1 MVPIKQGKY
10 EFKSASLK
18 EVRKR
23 IGISQAQMAKRLGI
37 PANTLSRWEN
47 GATAPDATHLA
58 AFYSLA
64 KEYNVTPAF
73 FGLRDSLFPYDL
85 VVSWDF
91 QTVGTSA
98 MSEQFAHSTILQEL
112 RQRFTG
118 KTPLF
123 KAFAHP
129 TQNEAAKELQ
139 NLGWRLCVD
148 EDEVFQYII
157 EDAKSD
163 CGHNPEETIFVLI
176 SDDNNFG
183 NLIDELKSTGVQ
195 VYVMST
201 QTFNN
206 DLFNRIGPGFGIQMY
221 PMGLEPSKRQAN
233 SLSQST
239 DHLLNYFK

>member
-1 MVPIKQGKY
+1 MAPIKQGKY
-10 EFKSASLK
+10 EFKRDSLK

-23 IGISQAQMAKRLGI
+23 IGISQAQMAKHLGI

-47 GATAPDATHLA
+47 GATTPDATHLA

-64 KEYNVTPAF
+64 KEYNIIPAF

-91 QTVGTSA
+91 QTVGTSV
-98 MSEQFAHSTILQEL
+98 MSVQFAHSTILQEL
-112 RQRFTG
+112 RQRFSG
-118 KTPLF
+118 KTPLY

-139 NLGWRLCVD
+139 NLGWRIYID
-148 EDEVFQYII
+148 DSEVFQYIVD
-157 EDAKSD
+157 DAKSD

-176 SDDNNFG
+176 SDDNDFC
-183 NLIDELKSTGVQ
+183 NLIDELKSTDVQ

-206 DLFNRIGPGFGIQMY
+206 SLFNKIDPGFAIQIY
-221 PMGLEPSKRQAN
+221 PMGLEPSKRQTN
-233 SLSQST
+233 TLSGPT
-239 DHLLNYFK
+239 DYMLNYFK